1 MVLRVSGLTEK
12 SKARPVLGLSD
23 TETVKL
29 DFDDVPYRTV
39 RYWASRTVRWFRLQ
53 GFIILKSSKN
63 RYHVVFDRVVSWAE
77 NMRVVA
83 WVALLSHN
91 NGLARWFLMQCIKG
105 CSTLRV
111 SSKREK
117 PSPRIVYRYGRQDDN
132 IKGFL
137 KTRKIIKK
145 INQNCIKNRNL

>member
-1 MVLRVSGLTEK
+1 MTEK
-12 SKARPVLGLSD
+12 SKAKPILGFSD

-29 DFDDVPYRTV
+29 DFDDVSFRTV
-39 RYWASRTVRWFRLQ
+39 RYWASRTVRWFKLQ
-53 GFIILKSSKN
+53 GFIILKSSEN
-63 RYHVVFDRVVSWAE
+63 RYHVVFDRVVSWAD

-91 NGLARWFLMQCIKG
+91 KSLAKWFLMQCIKG

-111 SSKREK
+111 SPKREK
-117 PSPRIVYRYGRQDDN
+117 PSPRIVYRYGKQHGN

-137 KTRKIIKK
+137 KTRRIIKK
-145 INQNCIKNRNL
+145 ISHKRVKSHIL